1 MFGFPP
7 SVRLSEHLRT
17 DLFLAPRLVIMSRK
31 ALWLFLAAGLAWGIP
46 YFFIRIAV
54 EDFSTYSIVLFRVL
68 IGAAVL
74 VPLALKQGALK
85 LALKHWRWVLVF
97 ALLEM
102 AGPWWLITESGR
114 HLSSGLIGLLIATVP
129 FFAVL
134 FANFMG
140 DKSVRHPK
148 TIMGLLL
155 GFAGVVAL
163 VGVDSFGGLIDPL
176 WVGAVILAA
185 VGYALAPALIANKI
199 GFVPTAGVISLS
211 MVIVGVIY
219 AVPAALTL
227 PAEIAAGP
235 AIESWIALL
244 VLGVI
249 CSAVAFIIFF
259 ALIKEVGA
267 ARATLL
273 TYLNTLVALILGV
286 VFLNEPITTG
296 LLIGFPLILVGSW
309 FAGKRHEVKPKRGK
323 ASAGK
328 AGKAS
333 DVSTDTTELDILPK
347 G

>member
-1 MFGFPP
+1 
-7 SVRLSEHLRT
+7 
-17 DLFLAPRLVIMSRK
+17 VIS
-31 ALWLFLAAGLAWGIP
+31 
-46 YFFIRIAV
+46 
-54 EDFSTYSIVLFRVL
+54 
-68 IGAAVL
+68 
-74 VPLALKQGALK
+74 
-85 LALKHWRWVLVF
+85 H
-97 ALLEM
+97 
-102 AGPWWLITESGR
+102 
-114 HLSSGLIGLLIATVP
+114 
-129 FFAVL
+129 
-134 FANFMG
+134 
-140 DKSVRHPK
+140 
-148 TIMGLLL
+148 
-155 GFAGVVAL
+155 
-163 VGVDSFGGLIDPL
+163 
-176 WVGAVILAA
+176 
-185 VGYALAPALIANKI
+185 KI

-296 LLIGFPLILVGSW
+296 LLIGFPLILIGSW
-309 FAGKRHEVKPKRGK
+309 FAGKRHEVKPKKNKGSK
-323 ASAGK
+323 PGSA
-328 AGKAS
+328 
-333 DVSTDTTELDILPK
+333 VSTDTTELDVLPK

>member
-1 MFGFPP
+1 MA
-7 SVRLSEHLRT
+7 RKLEL
-17 DLFLAPRLVIMSRK
+17 MSRK
-31 ALWLFLAAGLAWGIP
+31 ALLLFLAAGLAWGIP

-74 VPLALKQGALK
+74 VPLALKQGALL
-85 LALKHWRWVLVF
+85 LALKHWPWVLGF

-134 FANFMG
+134 LASFLG
-140 DKSVRHPK
+140 DKSVWHPK
-148 TIMGLLL
+148 TIMGLLM

-163 VGVDSFGGLIDPL
+163 VGIDSFTGLVDPL
-176 WVGAVILAA
+176 WVGAVILAS
-185 VGYALAPALIANKI
+185 VGYAIAPAMVAQKI
-199 GFVPTAGVISLS
+199 GFVPTAGVVSLS

-219 AVPAALTL
+219 AVPAAVSL

-235 AIESWIALL
+235 AIESWIAVLI
-244 VLGVI
+244 LGVV
-249 CSAVAFIIFF
+249 CSAVAFILFF
-259 ALIKEVGA
+259 ALIKEIGA
-267 ARATLL
+267 ARATLI

-286 VFLNEPITTG
+286 VFLDEPITTG
-296 LLIGFPLILVGSW
+296 LLVGFPLILIGSW
-309 FAGKRHEVKPKRGK
+309 FAGKRHEVKPKKGK
-323 ASAGK
+323 GSK
-328 AGKAS
+328 KKS
-333 DVSTDTTELDILPK
+333 QKVSVVSTDTTELDVLPK

>member
-1 MFGFPP
+1 M
-7 SVRLSEHLRT
+7 
-17 DLFLAPRLVIMSRK
+17 
-31 ALWLFLAAGLAWGIP
+31 
-46 YFFIRIAV
+46 
-54 EDFSTYSIVLFRVL
+54 
-68 IGAAVL
+68 
-74 VPLALKQGALK
+74 
-85 LALKHWRWVLVF
+85 
-97 ALLEM
+97 
-102 AGPWWLITESGR
+102 
-114 HLSSGLIGLLIATVP
+114 
-129 FFAVL
+129 
-134 FANFMG
+134 
-140 DKSVRHPK
+140 
-148 TIMGLLL
+148 

-185 VGYALAPALIANKI
+185 VGYAIAPALIAEKI

-273 TYLNTLVALILGV
+273 TYLNTLVALVLGV

-309 FAGKRHEVKPKRGK
+309 FAGKRHEVKPKKGK
-323 ASAGK
+323 GSK
-328 AGKAS
+328 KTS
-333 DVSTDTTELDILPK
+333 VVSTDTTELDVLPK